1 MHRDPPPGTI
11 ENGAHTA
18 KEHSFVEAAKD
29 APLEARK
36 AAVVEMM
43 NSATDGSE
51 REVITEAVKRT
62 TLDARKAA
70 AAEAVNSA
78 ADRNKKDVA
87 AEAVQALPDAAK
99 KAIVTEAAQGLGRK
113 DREEVAECLGTPDQ
127 KATNRIWQMIVAA
140 FAVVFVGSSI
150 ALMAAV
156 FFGPKDIQLLLT
168 VVTTVAGILAGFVSG
183 RASSGMRPG

>member
-1 MHRDPPPGTI
+1 MHRDPPPVII
-11 ENGAHTA
+11 ENGADKT
-18 KEHSFVEAAKD
+18 KKDSLVEAARH

-36 AAVVEMM
+36 AVVAEMM
-43 NSATDGSE
+43 NSASDGSE

-70 AAEAVNSA
+70 VAEAVNSA

-87 AEAVQALPDAAK
+87 AEAVQDLPNNAK
-99 KAIVTEAAQGLGRK
+99 KAMLTEAAQSLDRK
-113 DREEVAECLGTPDQ
+113 DREEVVECLGSPDQ
-127 KATNRIWQMIVAA
+127 QATNRIWQMIVAA

-150 ALMAAV
+150 ALIVAV

-183 RASSGMRPG
+183 RASSGIRPS

>member
-11 ENGAHTA
+11 ENGADTTR
-18 KEHSFVEAAKD
+18 KDSFVEAAKY

-36 AAVVEMM
+36 AAVAEMM

-87 AEAVQALPDAAK
+87 AEAVQALPTDIR
-99 KAIVTEAAQGLGRK
+99 KAMLTEAAQSLDRK
-113 DREEVAECLGTPDQ
+113 DREEVVECLGSPDQ
-127 KATNRIWQMIVAA
+127 QATNRIWQMIVAA
-140 FAVVFVGSSI
+140 FAIVFVGSSI
-150 ALMAAV
+150 ALIAAV
-156 FFGPKDIQLLLT
+156 FFRPEDIPLLIT
-168 VVTTVAGILAGFVSG
+168 GGATVA
-183 RASSGMRPG
+183 

>member
-11 ENGAHTA
+11 ENGADTT
-18 KEHSFVEAAKD
+18 KKDSFVEAAKD
-29 APLEARK
+29 APLKARK
-36 AAVVEMM
+36 AAVAEMM

-51 REVITEAVKRT
+51 RELITEAVKRT

-87 AEAVQALPDAAK
+87 AEAVQALPEDAK
-99 KAIVTEAAQGLGRK
+99 KAMLTKAAQSLGRK
-113 DREEVAECLGTPDQ
+113 DQEEVAECLGSPDQ

-150 ALMAAV
+150 ALIVAV
-156 FFGPKDIQLLLT
+156 FFGPEDIQLLLT

>member
-1 MHRDPPPGTI
+1 MHRDPPPGII
-11 ENGAHTA
+11 ENGADNT
-18 KEHSFVEAAKD
+18 KKDSFVEAARD
-29 APLEARK
+29 APLEVRK
-36 AAVVEMM
+36 AAVAEIVS
-43 NSATDGSE
+43 SASDGSE

-70 AAEAVNSA
+70 VAEAVNSA

-87 AEAVQALPDAAK
+87 IEAVQALPDAAR
-99 KAIVTEAAQGLGRK
+99 KAIATEAAQSLGRK
-113 DREEVAECLGTPDQ
+113 AQEEVAECLGSPDQ
-127 KATNRIWQMIVAA
+127 KVTNRIWQMIIAA

-150 ALMAAV
+150 ALVVAV
-156 FFGPKDIQLLLT
+156 FFGPEDIQLLLT